1 MNAHVVICFFFFALA
16 LQRPFPDNDHEIL
29 PNARADRIYQAYGPL
44 FAWTHGK
51 RWYTGAHPVAVQHN
65 AATVNIFELKPFG
78 SSGCYAIPVVWSTV
92 DQVDVVLGALATS
105 THANRMNG
113 GGVTSSCQIM
123 HLDGQTVACDLV
135 KKTNG
140 LTVVHV
146 PLVRGCAV
154 LKVCV

>member
-1 MNAHVVICFFFFALA
+1 MSPLPVPPPLLGHQNKVYPTV
-16 LQRPFPDNDHEIL
+16 PFPDNDHEIL
-29 PNARADRIYQAYGPL
+29 PNTRADKLYQAYGPL
-44 FAWTHGK
+44 FGWTHGK

-92 DQVDVVLGALATS
+92 DQVDVVLGALAKS
-105 THANRMNG
+105 THANSTNG
-113 GGVTSSCQIM
+113 GFTCQIM
-123 HLDGQTVACDLV
+123 HLDGDMLACDLV
-135 KKTNG
+135 KNG
-140 LTVVHV
+140 TRTVVHV